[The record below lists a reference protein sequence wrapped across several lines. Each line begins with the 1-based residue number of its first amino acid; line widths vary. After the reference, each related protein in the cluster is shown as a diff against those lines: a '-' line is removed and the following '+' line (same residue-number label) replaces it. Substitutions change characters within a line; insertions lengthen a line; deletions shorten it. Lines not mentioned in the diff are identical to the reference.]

1 MPIVDC
7 LCYGP
12 GLVESSCRE
21 SPEQA
26 ASVCAH
32 FRQIPAPA
40 LADLRSSPCP
50 PAIQKNTTRQST
62 KTMRN
67 FIKSLR
73 LAYIFLMRAGWH
85 VEQTCNRSSGNS
97 QDMAPTVLGPHA
109 IGILGSAE
117 AAILG
122 LFNNHAKRK
131 TRLDESPNS
140 VCMAST
146 SHDHSRYRAAVM
158 RSVPTLGADNPCRR
172 PPTKCARANE
182 SANPTATESAAK
194 CRARQFLQTSRRCV
208 QTRLERNHAKRA
220 RSSLPW

>member
-12 GLVESSCRE
+12 GLIESSYRE

-40 LADLRSSPCP
+40 LADLRISRRP

-62 KTMRN
+62 KMMRN

-73 LAYIFLMRAGWH
+73 LAYIFPMRAGWH
-85 VEQTCNRSSGNS
+85 VEQTCNPSSGNS
-97 QDMAPTVLGPHA
+97 QDMASTVPGPHA

-122 LFNNHAKRK
+122 AMQQSREKENA
-131 TRLDESPNS
+131 TR
-140 VCMAST
+140 
-146 SHDHSRYRAAVM
+146 
-158 RSVPTLGADNPCRR
+158 
-172 PPTKCARANE
+172 
-182 SANPTATESAAK
+182 
-194 CRARQFLQTSRRCV
+194 
-208 QTRLERNHAKRA
+208 
-220 RSSLPW
+220 